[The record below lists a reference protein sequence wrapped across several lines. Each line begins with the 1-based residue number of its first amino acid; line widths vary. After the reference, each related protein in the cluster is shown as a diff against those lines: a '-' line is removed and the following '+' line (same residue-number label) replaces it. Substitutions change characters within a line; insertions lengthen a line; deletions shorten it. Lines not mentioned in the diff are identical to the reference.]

1 MFYSFSIIS
10 QSLLDFIA
18 CLICLL
24 GEDLFSPDT
33 QNKQAL
39 GFLEDLEKR
48 ELKLR

>member
-18 CLICLL
+18 CLISLL

-39 GFLEDLEKR
+39 EFLEDLEKR